1 MARRRLESA
10 LEAGQTIDQ
19 GKSYPSRFTKVN
31 VDFDIKLEPEVDGVF
46 SLQYSF
52 DGRLLAVGCGNG
64 TIRLYN
70 TAKGTKLPD
79 LRKTRYGGYPIM
91 CLRFHPKNP
100 KILFAGTSEGQILSC
115 DISDFITE
123 DGKIVEDFTNIQV
136 EKDERWHEVLQEKKD
151 SMKNEINCL
160 DFDYTLQRYATA
172 GRDLSIRIY
181 DANTNQLVSEYTGYD
196 NTKDPTNQSTA
207 GAGMRVFSL
216 KWHPE
221 YDDIFLTGG
230 WDKHIK
236 IWDARNNEGIRR
248 TIHGPHLA
256 GDSLDLKGNK
266 ILTGSW
272 EGRTDA
278 LEIWNYST
286 DYTTD
291 RKKRPQVVNFPA
303 GAKGPFLYA
312 AQFCDNDVVVAGGS
326 GTNSAMAIN
335 AETNEVI
342 GEVKFN
348 HPVQAIDT
356 VHGGRLFAVGAGAEH
371 GNKRLSGETG
381 LKLCRLTDH

>member
-52 DGRLLAVGCGNG
+52 DGRLLA
-64 TIRLYN
+64 LYN

-136 EKDERWHEVLQEKKD
+136 EKDEQKKD

-181 DANTNQLVSEYTGYD
+181 DANTNQ
-196 NTKDPTNQSTA
+196 
-207 GAGMRVFSL
+207 
-216 KWHPE
+216 
-221 YDDIFLTGG
+221 
-230 WDKHIK
+230 